1 MAIQMVMGYCNRC
14 GKPVGQCSWDSADW
28 VFHKACAKARE
39 VYTPPGPMTAIFQRI
54 NRENP
59 GEDTRAR
66 DSALAAADHAEAE
79 PPGAG

>member
-1 MAIQMVMGYCNRC
+1 
-14 GKPVGQCSWDSADW
+14 
-28 VFHKACAKARE
+28 
-39 VYTPPGPMTAIFQRI
+39 MTAIFQRI